1 MALLRSWVQTRSKS
15 GLSLCLDSGS
25 YKKSVAEVETT
36 PRTEELEVSSPQPE
50 ASNTLSSERGKPG
63 L

>member
-25 YKKSVAEVETT
+25 YKKSVAEVEIT
-36 PRTEELEVSSPQPE
+36 PRTEELEVSS
-50 ASNTLSSERGKPG
+50 ASAGSFLYA
-63 L
+63 LL